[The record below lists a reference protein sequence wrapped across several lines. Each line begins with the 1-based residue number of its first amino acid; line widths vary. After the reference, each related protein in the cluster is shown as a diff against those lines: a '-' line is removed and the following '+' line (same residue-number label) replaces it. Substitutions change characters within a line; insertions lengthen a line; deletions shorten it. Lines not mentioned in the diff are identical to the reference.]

1 MRNAKRYTTQTFT
14 HRVDHDGGRH
24 RRSRAPRA
32 DHLRAADRG
41 EQASPCVVAPRQPTI
56 SGHTAANHRR

>member
-24 RRSRAPRA
+24 RHERRTSRS
-32 DHLRAADRG
+32 LRPADRG
-41 EQASPCVVAPRQPTI
+41 EQASPCVVASRQLTI